1 MDENFA
7 ATHYGLV
14 LVTAPSQA
22 EAEAIAHT
30 LIFEKLAACVSIIPI
45 SSMYTWEDQVHHEQE
60 WQLVIKTALKQ
71 YQAIE
76 IRLREIHSYTVPEI
90 IAIPLVAGSQP
101 YLRWISE
108 QVS

>member
-7 ATHYGLV
+7 AAHYGLV

-30 LIFEKLAACVSIIPI
+30 LIFEKLAACVSITPI

-101 YLRWISE
+101 YLRWIFE